1 MSSGTL
7 NTFLRQFFVVL
18 KDIRLWLVVLPFLLM
33 VSLIILF
40 LTPQTATILTFAVG
54 LIASAAINQIST
66 LPVIN
71 DFSPLHRF
79 TSNILIPAVVG
90 ILLIP
95 GPEVLVRI
103 WLMVWHWFHGIEAIP
118 SCPFLLIG
126 AAWGW
131 LGFLICGAILAVLTR
146 ERAVFAAT
154 VGAAVYIPLS
164 FTETLGVEFSQKG
177 LSLLTASCKLDADDA
192 DLGSFRIGMATG
204 LVTQCLLA
212 IFAARFVSTW
222 KSSNKS

>member
-1 MSSGTL
+1 
-7 NTFLRQFFVVL
+7 
-18 KDIRLWLVVLPFLLM
+18 
-33 VSLIILF
+33 
-40 LTPQTATILTFAVG
+40 
-54 LIASAAINQIST
+54 
-66 LPVIN
+66 
-71 DFSPLHRF
+71 
-79 TSNILIPAVVG
+79 
-90 ILLIP
+90 
-95 GPEVLVRI
+95 
-103 WLMVWHWFHGIEAIP
+103 MVWHWFHGIEAIP

-192 DLGSFRIGMATG
+192 DLGSFSHRNGNR
-204 LVTQCLLA
+204 
-212 IFAARFVSTW
+212 ARHSMSVSNLPQDSFLRGRVRTNL
-222 KSSNKS
+222 KTCPLSRRSSRC